1 MLCDV
6 CRERDA
12 TVTLTHAVKG
22 EVNVLHLCQR
32 CAADRGIETT
42 VTTPLKNF
50 RWNESPL
57 FALNKLEAI
66 GIPERVDTNTEVP
79 ALKIRDFNFTSLSD
93 AV

>member
-32 CAADRGIETT
+32 CAAERGIETS
-42 VTTPLKNF
+42 VTTPLKNMIADYLPAVLQEEDE
-50 RWNESPL
+50 WPESEDVPL
-57 FALNKLEAI
+57 KVADLQ
-66 GIPERVDTNTEVP
+66 GV
-79 ALKIRDFNFTSLSD
+79 
-93 AV
+93 

>member
-32 CAADRGIETT
+32 CAAERGIETS
-42 VTTPLKNF
+42 VSTPLKTVNGMDSRAVSF
-50 RWNESPL
+50 CISL
-57 FALNKLEAI
+57 AI
-66 GIPERVDTNTEVP
+66 
-79 ALKIRDFNFTSLSD
+79 S
-93 AV
+93 

>member
-32 CAADRGIETT
+32 CAAERGIETSFS
-42 VTTPLKNF
+42 TPLKNMIAD
-50 RWNESPL
+50 RITKPRPPTLKNSRRMLWL
-57 FALNKLEAI
+57 I
-66 GIPERVDTNTEVP
+66 ER
-79 ALKIRDFNFTSLSD
+79 
-93 AV
+93 